1 VKEVKTPRLITQERD
16 LSVDHASDRAKQG
29 TLQGM
34 DFRTKEEQVADFL
47 REGII
52 SGMFPRG
59 SRLKQAEIAER
70 LQLSITPVRE
80 ALKLLE
86 AEGYVDGNSYR
97 GACVVPFDATAS
109 EEVLELRL
117 MLESRLIRGTADHV
131 TAQDITELRALA
143 DEFERAFDA
152 GDRASARG
160 VNYRFHR
167 RLYSIA
173 DMPQTLHFVQ
183 ILWARYPFDL
193 INAIEGRGRHAAKE
207 HDEILRA
214 LLNGDASAAML
225 AMRKHIES
233 GWSLLKSA

>member
-1 VKEVKTPRLITQERD
+1 MKEDKLPQE
-16 LSVDHASDRAKQG
+16 G

-52 SGMFPRG
+52 SGTFPRG

-86 AEGYVDGNSYR
+86 AEGYINGNSYR

-109 EEVLELRL
+109 KEVLELRL
-117 MLESRLIRGTADHV
+117 MLESRLIRGTAENIR
-131 TAQDITELRALA
+131 AQDIVELRALA

-167 RLYSIA
+167 RLYSLA

-193 INAIEGRGRHAAKE
+193 INAVAGRGKDAAKE
-207 HDEILRA
+207 HDEILDA
-214 LLNGDASAAML
+214 LSKGDASAATL
-225 AMRKHIES
+225 AMRQHIES
-233 GWSLLKSA
+233 GWSLLKST

>member
-1 VKEVKTPRLITQERD
+1 VKEDKLPQE
-16 LSVDHASDRAKQG
+16 G

-52 SGMFPRG
+52 SGTFPRG

-86 AEGYVDGNSYR
+86 AEGYINGNSYR

-109 EEVLELRL
+109 KEVLELRL
-117 MLESRLIRGTADHV
+117 LLESRLIRGTAENIR
-131 TAQDITELRALA
+131 AQDIVELRALA
-143 DEFERAFDA
+143 DEFERAFDG

-167 RLYSIA
+167 RLYSLA

-193 INAIEGRGRHAAKE
+193 INAVAGRGKDAAKE
-207 HDEILRA
+207 HDEILDA
-214 LLNGDASAAML
+214 LSKGDASAATL

-233 GWSLLKSA
+233 GWSLLKPT

>member
-1 VKEVKTPRLITQERD
+1 VSTPQQID
-16 LSVDHASDRAKQG
+16 L
-29 TLQGM
+29 
-34 DFRTKEEQVADFL
+34 RTKEEQVADFL

-70 LQLSITPVRE
+70 LQISITPVRE

-86 AEGYVDGNSYR
+86 AEGYVTGNSYR
-97 GACVVPFDATAS
+97 GVRVAPFDASAS

-117 MLESRLIRGTADHV
+117 LLESRLLRGTTEKIA
-131 TAQDITELRALA
+131 AQDIVELRALA
-143 DEFERAFDA
+143 DEFEQAFKV
-152 GDRASARG
+152 GDRAAARG
-160 VNYRFHR
+160 VNYRLHR

-173 DMPQTLHFVQ
+173 AMPQTLHFVQ

-193 INAIEGRGRHAAKE
+193 INAVEGRGQEAVKE

-214 LLNGDASAAML
+214 LLDGDASSAML

-233 GWSLLKSA
+233 GWSLLKPR

>member
-1 VKEVKTPRLITQERD
+1 VKEDKLPQD
-16 LSVDHASDRAKQG
+16 G

-52 SGMFPRG
+52 SGTFPRG

-86 AEGYVDGNSYR
+86 AEGYINGNSYR

-109 EEVLELRL
+109 KEVLELRL
-117 MLESRLIRGTADHV
+117 MLESRLIRGTAENIR
-131 TAQDITELRALA
+131 AQDIVELRALA

-160 VNYRFHR
+160 INYRFHR
-167 RLYSIA
+167 RLYSLA

-193 INAIEGRGRHAAKE
+193 INAVAGRGKDAAKE
-207 HDEILRA
+207 HDEILDA
-214 LLNGDASAAML
+214 LSKGDASAATL

-233 GWSLLKSA
+233 GWSLLKST

>member
-1 VKEVKTPRLITQERD
+1 
-16 LSVDHASDRAKQG
+16 
-29 TLQGM
+29 M

-52 SGMFPRG
+52 SGTFPRG

-86 AEGYVDGNSYR
+86 AEGYVSGNSYR
-97 GACVVPFDATAS
+97 GACVVPFDASAS

-117 MLESRLIRGTADHV
+117 LLESRLIRGTAEKV
-131 TAQDITELRALA
+131 TAQDIVELRALA
-143 DEFERAFDA
+143 NEFEHCFEV
-152 GDRASARG
+152 GDRAAARG

-167 RLYSIA
+167 QLYSIA
-173 DMPQTLHFVQ
+173 AMPQTLHFVQ

-193 INAIEGRGRHAAKE
+193 INAAAGRGKEAAKE

-214 LLNGDASAAML
+214 LLDGDASAAML

-233 GWSLLKSA
+233 GWSLVRST

>member
-1 VKEVKTPRLITQERD
+1 MREDKLPREDAVR
-16 LSVDHASDRAKQG
+16 
-29 TLQGM
+29 GM

-86 AEGYVDGNSYR
+86 AEGYINGNSYR

-109 EEVLELRL
+109 NEVLELRL
-117 MLESRLIRGTADHV
+117 MLESRLIRATAENV
-131 TAQDITELRALA
+131 RAQDITELRALA

-152 GDRASARG
+152 GDRAAARG

-167 RLYSIA
+167 RLYSFA

-193 INAIEGRGRHAAKE
+193 INAIAGRGKDAARE
-207 HDEILRA
+207 HDEILLA
-214 LLNGDASAAML
+214 LSKGDASAATL

-233 GWSLLKSA
+233 GWSLLKST

>member
-1 VKEVKTPRLITQERD
+1 VKSLLRE
-16 LSVDHASDRAKQG
+16 
-29 TLQGM
+29 TLQQM

-86 AEGYVDGNSYR
+86 AEGYVSGNSYR
-97 GACVVPFDATAS
+97 GACVVPFDASAS

-117 MLESRLIRGTADHV
+117 VLESRLIRGTAEKV

-143 DEFERAFDA
+143 DEFEQAFIA
-152 GDRASARG
+152 GDRAAARG
-160 VNYRFHR
+160 INYRFHR

-173 DMPQTLHFVQ
+173 AMPQTLHFVQ

-193 INAIEGRGRHAAKE
+193 INAVEGRGKDAAKE
-207 HDEILRA
+207 HDEILHA
-214 LLNGDASAAML
+214 LLSGDASAAML

-233 GWSLLKSA
+233 GWALLKSA

>member
-1 VKEVKTPRLITQERD
+1 VKEDKLPQE
-16 LSVDHASDRAKQG
+16 G
-29 TLQGM
+29 TLRGM

-52 SGMFPRG
+52 SGTFPRG

-86 AEGYVDGNSYR
+86 AEGYINGNSYR

-109 EEVLELRL
+109 KEVLELRL
-117 MLESRLIRGTADHV
+117 MLESRLIRGTAENIR
-131 TAQDITELRALA
+131 AQDIVELRALA

-167 RLYSIA
+167 RLYSLA

-193 INAIEGRGRHAAKE
+193 INAVAGRGKDAAKE
-207 HDEILRA
+207 HDEILDA
-214 LLNGDASAAML
+214 LSKGDASAATL
-225 AMRKHIES
+225 AMRQHIES
-233 GWSLLKSA
+233 GWSLLKST

>member
-1 VKEVKTPRLITQERD
+1 MD
-16 LSVDHASDRAKQG
+16 L
-29 TLQGM
+29 
-34 DFRTKEEQVADFL
+34 RTKEEQVADFL

-52 SGMFPRG
+52 SGVFPRG

-80 ALKLLE
+80 ALKILE
-86 AEGYVDGNSYR
+86 AEGYVIGDSYR
-97 GACVVPFDATAS
+97 GASVVPFDASAS

-117 MLESRLIRGTADHV
+117 LLESRLLRGA
-131 TAQDITELRALA
+131 AEKMSSQDFTELRALA
-143 DEFERAFDA
+143 DEFEQAFDK
-152 GDRASARG
+152 GDRAAARG

-193 INAIEGRGRHAAKE
+193 INAVEGRGKEAACE
-207 HDEILRA
+207 HDEILRT
-214 LLNGDASAAML
+214 LLANDMQGAML

-233 GWSLLKSA
+233 GWLLLKKGT

>member
-1 VKEVKTPRLITQERD
+1 MKEDKLPQE
-16 LSVDHASDRAKQG
+16 G

-86 AEGYVDGNSYR
+86 AEGYVNGNSYR

-117 MLESRLIRGTADHV
+117 MLESRLIRGTAENIR
-131 TAQDITELRALA
+131 AQDITELRALA
-143 DEFERAFDA
+143 DEFERAFDV

-167 RLYSIA
+167 RLYSLA

-193 INAIEGRGRHAAKE
+193 INAVAGRGKDAAKE
-207 HDEILRA
+207 HDEILHA
-214 LLNGDASAAML
+214 LLKGDASAATL

-233 GWSLLKSA
+233 GWSLLKPT